1 MNPICIL
8 MMRLHLCGLKLLM
21 KNFHQNNWG
30 LMHLLVV
37 KELTLIT
44 TLWPLECV
52 SFCLILKTVYKHDN
66 FVLYQKYSWP
76 KKKQRCKYQHS
87 DMAEDHMELVFLWQ
101 DMMWV
106 VSKNKDLN
114 LEPLP
119 WVILALFPL
128 SYAASCWNWLMHYFK
143 NKCKWFFKV
152 SKREKIR
159 PYTFIPFLIVW
170 KPWNRMH

>member
-8 MMRLHLCGLKLLM
+8 MMRLHLCGLKLLK

-37 KELTLIT
+37 KGLTLIT
-44 TLWPLECV
+44 TLWLLECV
-52 SFCLILKTVYKHDN
+52 SFYLILKTVYKHDN
-66 FVLYQKYSWP
+66 FVFYQKYSWP

-106 VSKNKDLN
+106 VSKNKELN
-114 LEPLP
+114 LEHLP

-128 SYAASCWNWLMHYFK
+128 SYAASCWMIDALFQK
-143 NKCKWFFKV
+143 QVQVILQGFQT
-152 SKREKIR
+152 RE
-159 PYTFIPFLIVW
+159 
-170 KPWNRMH
+170 N